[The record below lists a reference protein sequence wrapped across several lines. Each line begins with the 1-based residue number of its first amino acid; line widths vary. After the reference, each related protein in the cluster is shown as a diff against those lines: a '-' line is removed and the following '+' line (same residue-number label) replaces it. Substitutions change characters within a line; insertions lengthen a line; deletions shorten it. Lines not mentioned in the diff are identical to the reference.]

1 MDHEIDVKAIRE
13 KLGLTQVQ
21 LAAEIGVDQGTVSK
35 WENGAPPSGPAR
47 ILLQELVS
55 RPPLQTEASS

>member
-13 KLGLTQVQ
+13 ALGLTQVQ

-35 WENGAPPSGPAR
+35 WENGAQPRGPAV
-47 ILLQELVS
+47 ILLQSLLRQNSTPE
-55 RPPLQTEASS
+55 RAS